1 MIIVPSPL
9 PFLPNFHS
17 VCGNPPFDIPNYP
30 GSVLVAFCVSASSAE
45 LAAETLL
52 NGALD
57 EDTLDD
63 GWANMMLPIPS
74 QSFDRG
80 A

>member
-1 MIIVPSPL
+1 MKL
-9 PFLPNFHS
+9 
-17 VCGNPPFDIPNYP
+17 DIT
-30 GSVLVAFCVSASSAE
+30 

-63 GWANMMLPIPS
+63 GWVSITILITLHFLN
-74 QSFDRG
+74 G
-80 A
+80 V